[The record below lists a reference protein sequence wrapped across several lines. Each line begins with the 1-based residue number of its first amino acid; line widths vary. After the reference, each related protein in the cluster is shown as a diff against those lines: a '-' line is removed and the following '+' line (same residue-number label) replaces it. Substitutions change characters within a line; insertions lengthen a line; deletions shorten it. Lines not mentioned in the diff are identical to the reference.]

1 MVNNL
6 TSGKIKGIQNDEIR
20 KILSLCF
27 KKNLKERIDAIGLA
41 ELVSIELNRLQNIN
55 GGA

>member
-6 TSGKIKGIQNDEIR
+6 TNGKIKGIQNDEIR

-41 ELVSIELNRLQNIN
+41 ELVSIELNRLQSIN